1 MRIKTLDVEAKDED
15 HEVGVGLTIG
25 PPLTAIEGKV
35 LLGVTVPTTAGA
47 KQVQFLVTEEEDAV
61 LRPIMDKYRAMSL
74 DRLSFKK
81 SVPISDN

>member
-15 HEVGVGLTIG
+15 HEVGIGLTIG

-35 LLGVTVPTTAGA
+35 LMAVTVPTTAGA
-47 KQVQFLVTEEEDAV
+47 KQVQFLVTEEEDAI
-61 LRPIMDKYRAMSL
+61 LRPIMAKYRAMSL

-81 SVPISDN
+81 SVPVAEA